1 MNAIRITTEQE
12 FAAASRIRKVVF
24 CEEQGV
30 PEENEFD
37 EYDVDPSTDHILV
50 YYEGQP
56 AAVGRLRVVGDAG
69 KLERIC
75 VLASHRKYGLGK
87 AVVEKLESLAK
98 EKGLKKGKLNAQV
111 QAENFYKRLGYAV
124 ASEVFMEENIPH
136 VTMTK
141 EWA

>member
-1 MNAIRITTEQE
+1 MQLPP
-12 FAAASRIRKVVF
+12 ASGRLFF

-98 EKGLKKGKLNAQV
+98 EKGLKKRQAQRSGSSRK
-111 QAENFYKRLGYAV
+111 FL
-124 ASEVFMEENIPH
+124 
-136 VTMTK
+136 
-141 EWA
+141 